1 MTTTEATMTHINP
14 QTCTTP
20 CDGTGYT
27 GVTGVI
33 CTTHYVSP
41 GDQPEDFGMCVN
53 CGVRPWGFG
62 YCGEECRQC
71 GAESV

>member
-1 MTTTEATMTHINP
+1 MARVPLIGMTTTEATMNEYEYEMDTEHGIP
-14 QTCTTP
+14 
-20 CDGTGYT
+20 D
-27 GVTGVI
+27 
-33 CTTHYVSP
+33 
-41 GDQPEDFGMCVN
+41 DFDMCVN